1 MKRAER
7 MLKSEAARH
16 RRRSIKELRQ
26 EVQERLFSILRKK
39 RKKSK

>member
-7 MLKSEAARH
+7 MLKSEAARK
-16 RRRSIKELRQ
+16 RRKSVKELRQ
-26 EVQERLFSILRKK
+26 AVQERMFSMLRKK

>member
-7 MLKSEAARH
+7 MLKSETARK